1 MKTKITQ
8 KELADYL
15 GVTQGTISGYK
26 STALGK
32 RKLELML
39 KGLEK
44 LKEEKELR
52 QNLRLK

>member
-26 STALGK
+26 STTLGK

-52 QNLRLK
+52 QKS